1 MAKIGGGARKIG
13 RNKEGCVKYRQGHRR
28 EKKKIRR
35 YKKMLKK
42 LLDNNETAI
51 VLKDRIKK
59 LEERIIRDF
68 KD

>member
-1 MAKIGGGARKIG
+1 
-13 RNKEGCVKYRQGHRR
+13 
-28 EKKKIRR
+28 

-51 VLKDRIKK
+51 VLKDRIKR
-59 LEERIIRDF
+59 LEEKIIRDF